1 MNRQQS
7 RKLRR
12 DAKKKGVNEA
22 VTELFIHMKNAGFD
36 TPNPP
41 QEIHTGD
48 RVALD
53 LDKIKKRRDYD
64 RMLPAYKDFV
74 EHSEGQV
81 FTATQE
87 QKNLISL
94 QEKPK
99 WLFWSGDLQIIE
111 RCGEAIDGTEGG
123 DEP

>member
-1 MNRQQS
+1 MNREQT

-22 VTELFIHMKNAGFD
+22 ITDLFIHMKKAGFD

-48 RVALD
+48 SVSLD
-53 LDKIKKRRDYD
+53 LEKIKKRRDYD
-64 RMLPAYKDFV
+64 RMSPAYRQFV
-74 EHSEGQV
+74 ENNDGKV

-87 QKNLISL
+87 QGNLISL
-94 QEKPK
+94 QEEPQ
-99 WLFWSGDLQIIE
+99 WLFWSGDLQIIKPFSAE
-111 RCGEAIDGTEGG
+111 EKGGEES
-123 DEP
+123 